1 MTAKISIFIDGATE
15 NGRNKKGKTQF
26 GGIGVFCPYLDFKY
40 AARIPCES
48 SFEAEFIALILAL
61 RWAYKMNQL
70 RVKVFTD
77 CKPLIIAILNENMNI
92 KLMQFYQIIAKEF
105 EVIELSWLKR
115 ENNSIADRL
124 AKYYLAKY

>member
-40 AARIPCES
+40 AARIPCKS

-70 RVKVFTD
+70 KVKIFTD
-77 CKPLIIAILNENMNI
+77 CKPLVAAIENQTMNNGLMKFYKIISE
-92 KLMQFYQIIAKEF
+92 KF
-105 EVIELSWLKR
+105 EIIELSWLKR
-115 ENNSIADRL
+115 ENNAVADRL
-124 AKYYLAKY
+124 AKFYLSKT